1 MELKKSPKADLK
13 NKRVLLLEIGLLIS
27 LGVVI
32 YAFSYTPKENK
43 IEKVEVEYAP
53 VEVEEAEITRQE
65 EEKPVVPEK
74 VEVKVMSDLLQ
85 IVDNDT
91 EVKTDFDFS
100 DFDANTEII
109 QTVDIV
115 EEVIVDDQPFLKA
128 EKMPSF
134 QGGDLTTF
142 RNWVQSRLKYPT
154 IAAENGISGQVILSF
169 VIERSGELTNIE
181 VLRTP
186 DSSLAQEAIRVLK
199 QSPKWA
205 PGMQRNK
212 PVRIKYTLPVVFKIQ
227 N

>member
-1 MELKKSPKADLK
+1 MELKKSPNADLK

-27 LGVVI
+27 LGIVI
-32 YAFSYTPKENK
+32 FFFNYTPKDNK
-43 IEKVEVEYAP
+43 IEKVEQEYVA

-91 EVKTDFDFS
+91 KVTTDFDFT

-109 QTVDIV
+109 QTVEIQ

-142 RNWVQSRLKYPT
+142 RNWVQTRLKYPT
-154 IAAENGISGQVILSF
+154 IAAENGIQGQVILSF
-169 VIERSGELTNIE
+169 VIERSGELTNIT
-181 VLRTP
+181 VLRSP
-186 DSSLAQEAIRVLK
+186 DNSLSQEAIRVLK
-199 QSPKWA
+199 QSPKWT